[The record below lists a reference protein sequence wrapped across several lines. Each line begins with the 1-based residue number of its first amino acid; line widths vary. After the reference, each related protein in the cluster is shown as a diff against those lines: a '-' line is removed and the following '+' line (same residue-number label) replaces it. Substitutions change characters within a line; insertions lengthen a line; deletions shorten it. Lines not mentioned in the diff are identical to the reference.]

1 MLSLVQ
7 ASRVSVEAARQQV
20 PARMVEAV
28 RARVL
33 DPAADLAHSAG
44 REGAA
49 AGASAQRWATL
60 SWAKTRHW
68 AAVSSEALGQRLS
81 SKVRPRTHL

>member
-1 MLSLVQ
+1 LLSLVQ
-7 ASRVSVEAARQQV
+7 PSRVSAEAARQQV

-68 AAVSSEALGQRLS
+68 AAASSEALGQRLS
-81 SKVRPRTHL
+81 SKV